1 MRRKKKE
8 NDKQWHEP
16 KSLKPNGF
24 PNNQL
29 VKKKTSSDSQAS
41 SFTIIWLL
49 VSFSY
54 KICQKVVWF
63 LLKTFGL
70 KQKHQQ
76 SSAPEIAAIVDL
88 SARWKRIS
96 TPANHLR
103 EGANHPG
110 WIRPQGLLKGGLG
123 GDIYIYTYPLLR
135 LGYFLRVD
143 CKRTLR
149 VPMKCVIILHFGP
162 IFNYPFLKERSLA
175 MIRSYPTSVN

>member
-1 MRRKKKE
+1 MT
-8 NDKQWHEP
+8 N
-16 KSLKPNGF
+16 NGTNPIVCGQMDF
-24 PNNQL
+24 QIINSS
-29 VKKKTSSDSQAS
+29 KKKTSSDSQAS

-96 TPANHLR
+96 TPANHLK

-110 WIRPQGLLKGGLG
+110 WIRPLGLLKGGLG
-123 GDIYIYTYPLLR
+123 GDIYIYTY
-135 LGYFLRVD
+135 
-143 CKRTLR
+143 
-149 VPMKCVIILHFGP
+149 I
-162 IFNYPFLKERSLA
+162 SLTKA
-175 MIRSYPTSVN
+175 GLFPEGGL